1 MEIEPETDKFNV
13 LNVFQSFSKNGD
25 NLLSLLKN
33 NNQIILFSWN
43 FLNFEKIVNFYRF
56 WANAFDNTT
65 LTLQKR
71 WFTVISKNWSLPK
84 LVKKGVSLSA
94 IVKGKSDS
102 TDISTTRKSI
112 NLPIRPSSRG
122 GDPSNLAIYALL
134 WLFETRLKKHF
145 HSFFW

>member
-65 LTLQKR
+65 LTLQKQ

-84 LVKKGVSLSA
+84 LIKKGVSLSA

-112 NLPIRPSSRG
+112 NLPIPRTLPNVHPKCLHPQISEFR
-122 GDPSNLAIYALL
+122 
-134 WLFETRLKKHF
+134 H
-145 HSFFW
+145 